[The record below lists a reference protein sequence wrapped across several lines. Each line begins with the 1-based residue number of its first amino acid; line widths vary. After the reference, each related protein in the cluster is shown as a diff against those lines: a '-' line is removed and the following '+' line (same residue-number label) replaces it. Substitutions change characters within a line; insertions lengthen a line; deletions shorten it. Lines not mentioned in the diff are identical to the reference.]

1 MPLTL
6 LAQLSSRNLWRY
18 RRRNLT
24 LFAAILIAV
33 AGCLLTS
40 ALLRGYQHDMMDD
53 AIANLSGNLNVTAP
67 GYRADPSIAR
77 GFALDAAFVPDI
89 PAGEMLGWTR
99 RVRIPAVV
107 LSERE
112 TRGVSLVGVD
122 PDDERAISFLGSV
135 AIQGD
140 SLSGQDDGRILL
152 GVELAK
158 QLDTGVGRRVVVI
171 TQGADGLNREAGFR
185 VAGLYDAAGTS
196 LEKAYAFTGLRA
208 LQKMLGTDAVT
219 EVSIR
224 LRDDRFSA
232 GADRAL
238 TKEMGGLEVLNWR
251 QLEPQVAA
259 MFEFSDAAIL
269 IWFVIL
275 MLALAFG
282 LINTLITA
290 VLERVREFGMLRAL
304 GMRPGAVVV
313 QVIMESVLIVVSGL
327 VCGIAVGVAAIAY
340 LSDGIDLSRWAQ
352 GVELAGLHSRLIPH
366 LQTNDVVAVGAMALL
381 LGLFASAYPA
391 WRAVQIKPLDALRR

>member
-1 MPLTL
+1 
-6 LAQLSSRNLWRY
+6 
-18 RRRNLT
+18 
-24 LFAAILIAV
+24 LFAAILVAV

-40 ALLRGYQHDMMDD
+40 ALLRGYQHDLMDD
-53 AIANLSGNLNVTAP
+53 AIANLSGNLKVMAP

-77 GFALDAAFVPDI
+77 SFALDATFVPDI
-89 PAGEMLGWTR
+89 PAGEMLGWTQ
-99 RVRIPAVV
+99 RVRVPAVV

-135 AIQGD
+135 GMRGD
-140 SLSGQDDGRILL
+140 ALVDRDDGRILL
-152 GVELAK
+152 GAELGK
-158 QLDTGVGRRVVVI
+158 QLGTGIGRRVVVI
-171 TQGADGLNREAGFR
+171 TQGVDGLNREAGFR
-185 VAGLYDAAGTS
+185 VAGFYDAAGTS

-208 LQKMLGTDAVT
+208 LQKMLGTNSVT
-219 EVSIR
+219 EVSVR

-238 TKEMGGLEVLNWR
+238 AKEMGGLEVLNWR

-290 VLERVREFGMLRAL
+290 VLERVREFGMLRVL
-304 GMRPGAVVV
+304 GMRPGSVVL
-313 QVIMESVLIVVSGL
+313 QVVMESVLIVLAGL
-327 VCGIAVGVAAIAY
+327 VGGTAVGVAAIAY

-352 GVELAGLHSRLIPH
+352 GVELAGLHSRLVPH
-366 LQTNDVVAVGAMALL
+366 LQINDVVVVSVMALL

-391 WRAVQIKPLDALRR
+391 WRAVQIKPLDALRG